1 MRRKRSAHQDVQFA
15 IEAHE
20 LPELLG
26 AFEELKLMLEPERR
40 TLHRFVPLRVCHF
53 VTGRARITGLS
64 EVRGISAFRVPL

>member
-1 MRRKRSAHQDVQFA
+1 MQFA

-40 TLHRFVPLRVCHF
+40 TLHRSVPLRICHF
-53 VTGRARITGLS
+53 ATGMARITGLS
-64 EVRGISAFRVPL
+64 ELRGISALRVPT

>member
-1 MRRKRSAHQDVQFA
+1 VQFA

-40 TLHRFVPLRVCHF
+40 TLHRSGAAADMPLCNRNGPNH
-53 VTGRARITGLS
+53 R
-64 EVRGISAFRVPL
+64 P